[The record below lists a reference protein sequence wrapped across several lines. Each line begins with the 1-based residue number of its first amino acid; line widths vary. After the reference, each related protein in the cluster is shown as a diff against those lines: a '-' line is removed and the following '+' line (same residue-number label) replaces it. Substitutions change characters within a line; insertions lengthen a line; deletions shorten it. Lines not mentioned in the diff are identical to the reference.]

1 MLKLRHGGKK
11 KFFSNIERT
20 SAPSSSSS
28 VLQWCYSD
36 EIQLFLFLWSSF
48 CTILFH
54 SLSIPS
60 PLFLPSL
67 LRQREKE
74 KKGDPYQSAEISD
87 ECLRKYSGRFVSF
100 RSFEIKEGR
109 KKKTNYKLTQPSG
122 ITVLSDREQWKV
134 WYIQMEYKIIIIRR
148 K

>member
-28 VLQWCYSD
+28 SVLQWWDPTVFVFVVVVLYY
-36 EIQLFLFLWSSF
+36 
-48 CTILFH
+48 TVLFH

-67 LRQREKE
+67 LRHREK

-87 ECLRKYSGRFVSF
+87 ECLRKYSGCFVSF

-109 KKKTNYKLTQPSG
+109 KRKQITKYKLTQPSG
-122 ITVLSDREQWKV
+122 ITVLPDREQWKV
-134 WYIQMEYKIIIIRR
+134 WYIQMEYKIIIRRR